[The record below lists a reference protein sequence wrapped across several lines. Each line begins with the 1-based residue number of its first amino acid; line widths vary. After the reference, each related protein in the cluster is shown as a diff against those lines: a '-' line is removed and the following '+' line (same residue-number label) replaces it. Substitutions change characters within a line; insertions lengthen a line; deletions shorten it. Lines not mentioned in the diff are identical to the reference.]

1 MATYADTQIEKQE
14 QALRPSHQ
22 YHAEAHVLSG
32 ELKRPIE
39 QKIEQHAPVSL
50 KSLRGGHLTRF
61 AEEVSIESLIS
72 FQTGHTRVS
81 GSRSLK
87 HNGWV
92 TLSTSVMEDMNVF
105 EVITADRVVAQV
117 STEHLNEPGRKPD
130 HVPRV
135 TFLGTQFKN
144 LRVSG
149 IPLKLTLD
157 LGICGEKPE
166 GDKPYVTDHKFLSA
180 VQEQVK
186 NIARSPDLPK
196 AFKDKYDGRLA
207 EIETL
212 RNGNGAG
219 KGTKEPN
226 KVKCSLVKSIHIDNI
241 EQIPGLKTGRKCSD
255 YSGVRH
261 SGVGGSRSGHRAA
274 RSEGPRSRDGQVS
287 VRWIPR
293 DEQLLQVDDARDG
306 IGLYRPWDRQRGER
320 GRQWAH
326 KAVILFVLLFLICV
340 LSCARRE
347 RADCI

>member
-14 QALRPSHQ
+14 QTLRPSHQ

-61 AEEVSIESLIS
+61 AEEVSIEGLIS

-241 EQIPGLKTGRKCSD
+241 EQIPGLKT
-255 YSGVRH
+255 
-261 SGVGGSRSGHRAA
+261 VGN
-274 RSEGPRSRDGQVS
+274 VLI
-287 VRWIPR
+287 IP
-293 DEQLLQVDDARDG
+293 EFG
-306 IGLYRPWDRQRGER
+306 IVALAEVEVGTELPDPAEEPR
-320 GRQWAH
+320 GRDRETGKFRYDGGPEMSNYFKLTMLEMELGCIGHGTAS
-326 KAVILFVLLFLICV
+326 AVNV
-340 LSCARRE
+340 AANGHTRP
-347 RADCI
+347 

>member
-14 QALRPSHQ
+14 QAIRPSHQ

-166 GDKPYVTDHKFLSA
+166 GDEPYVTDHKFLSA

-241 EQIPGLKTGRKCSD
+241 EQIPGLKT
-255 YSGVRH
+255 
-261 SGVGGSRSGHRAA
+261 VGN
-274 RSEGPRSRDGQVS
+274 VLI
-287 VRWIPR
+287 IP
-293 DEQLLQVDDARDG
+293 EFG
-306 IGLYRPWDRQRGER
+306 IVALAEVEVGTELPDPAEEPR
-320 GRQWAH
+320 GRDRETGKFPYDGYPEMSNYFKLTMLEMELGCIGHGTAS
-326 KAVILFVLLFLICV
+326 AVNV
-340 LSCARRE
+340 AANGHTRP
-347 RADCI
+347 